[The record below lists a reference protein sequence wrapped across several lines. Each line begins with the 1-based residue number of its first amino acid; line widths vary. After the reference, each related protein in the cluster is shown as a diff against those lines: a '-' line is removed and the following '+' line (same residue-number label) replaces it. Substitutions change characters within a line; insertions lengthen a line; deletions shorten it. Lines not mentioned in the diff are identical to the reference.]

1 MTGMLPTQK
10 RVSDLVEEFMEGSLA
25 IPEIQRDVVWKPD
38 QVKELV
44 LSVFRQYPCGS
55 LIFWEPR
62 LKDANVVRAMIR
74 PERLKQY
81 NGQPPRY
88 FLLDG
93 QQRITALASVLLPRE
108 KLRAILAEIEED
120 MPYIF
125 CNLKKF
131 PEELEATTDPTG
143 YPPFWYPLQEV
154 LSGDVVQRTEVR
166 QGLGETKIKAIRDN
180 IDRLRGYPFPVQIVQ
195 DKRYEE
201 VAEIFELVNSQGTSL
216 TGAEIHLA
224 RLVPRWNGITKV
236 LRDYR
241 KELKGRNYDLDL
253 SFLMRSITAV
263 ECGTAKIAKL
273 TQKMDN
279 EKKKLSKRHLK
290 KSWQQAR
297 RAIDSVIATLTSEFE
312 LDRSRYFPSKNV
324 LIPLVYYVTREKT
337 HSRATKQMLR
347 FFLNS
352 QLSERYGSG
361 AESAFRKDFR
371 ILTDESQ
378 TPRKNLEELTKA
390 VTADAKQSYRGL
402 KIRPTDV
409 SGPPSKNVI
418 LLLMYALMRQKHATD
433 WGDGRGMSLSDVEPF
448 NMQIHHIF
456 PFNFMVNDK
465 DGLAYAERN
474 ELKPRDYRSE
484 INDIA
489 NMTFLGVSTN
499 VRIGDLPP
507 WQYLPQETSKEIRG
521 AHFIPEDKEL
531 WHPSRFGDF
540 LEARRILI
548 AKAASRLLKSMR

>member
-1 MTGMLPTQK
+1 MTRMLPTQK
-10 RVSDLVEEFMEGSLA
+10 QVSELVEEFMDGSLA
-25 IPEIQRDVVWKPD
+25 IPEIQRDVVWTPD

-44 LSVFRQYPCGS
+44 VSVFRQYPCGS

-62 LKDANVVRAMIR
+62 LRDANLVRAMIR
-74 PERLKQY
+74 PERLKQ
-81 NGQPPRY
+81 NDGQPPTY

-93 QQRITALASVLLPRE
+93 QQRITALASVLLPRD
-108 KLRAILAEIEED
+108 KLKEILAEIEED

-154 LSGDVVQRTEVR
+154 LAGDVIQRVEVR
-166 QGLGETKIKAIRDN
+166 QGLGEAKIKAISDS
-180 IDRLRGYPFPVQIVQ
+180 IDRLRGYLFPVQIVQ
-195 DKRYEE
+195 GKKYEE

-263 ECGTAKIAKL
+263 ECRSAKIAKL

-279 EKKKLSKRHLK
+279 ERLSKRHLK
-290 KSWQQAR
+290 KSWLQAR
-297 RAIDSVIATLTSEFE
+297 RAIDKVIATLSSELE

-324 LIPLVYYVTREKT
+324 LIPLVYYVAQEKT

-352 QLSERYGSG
+352 QLSERYGGG

-371 ILTDESQ
+371 ILTDERQ
-378 TPRKNLEELTKA
+378 TPRQNLEELTKG

-402 KIRPTDV
+402 RIRPVDV

-418 LLLMYALMRQKHATD
+418 LLLMYVLMRQKHGTD
-433 WGDGRGMSLSDVEPF
+433 WGDGRGVPLNEVEPS

-474 ELKPRDYRSE
+474 QLKPREYRSE

-489 NMTFLGVSTN
+489 NMTFLSVSTN
-499 VRIGDLPP
+499 GRIGDLPP
-507 WQYLPQETSKEIRG
+507 WQYLPQETSKEIRR
-521 AHFIPEDKEL
+521 AHLIPEDKEL

-540 LEARRILI
+540 LEARRGLI
-548 AKAASRLLKSMR
+548 AKAASRLLKSLK